1 MSFKILGTGS
11 CLPEFV
17 LNNETLTKM
26 VDTTDE
32 WITLRTGISERRI
45 LTKESIKD
53 LSVNAAKSALKKS
66 NIKPEEIDL
75 IICATVHGQYLV
87 PALSCIIQAEIGAKC
102 PAFDINAACSG
113 FIYGLNVAKAFLDSG
128 TANKVLLVAAE
139 SMSQVSDYTDRATC
153 VLFGDGAGA
162 VVLEKGD
169 SLLSIFVT
177 AKGDEDLLTIS
188 NTKGNSPFIDHS
200 NDKLPYLEMK
210 GPEVYKF
217 AVQAINRDVLKVL
230 DDAKLSIDDIDYFV
244 IHQANARIVDA
255 ASQKLK
261 IPEGKLLKNIHKY
274 GNTSAACIPIMLDES
289 INEGKLKKGMKVLLT
304 AFGGGLTTG
313 AAIIKID

>member
-1 MSFKILGTGS
+1 MSIKILGTGS

-17 LNNETLTKM
+17 LNNETLTKL

-32 WITLRTGISERRI
+32 WITLRTGIKERRVI
-45 LTKESIKD
+45 TKESIKE
-53 LSVNAAKSALKKS
+53 LSVNAAKSALKS
-66 NIKPEEIDL
+66 ANILPENLDL

-87 PALSCIIQAEIGAKC
+87 PSLSCVIQAEIGAKC
-102 PAFDINAACSG
+102 PAFDINAACTG
-113 FIYGLNVAKAFLDSG
+113 FIYGLTIAKAYLESG
-128 TANKVLLVAAE
+128 AAKKILLVAAE
-139 SMSQVSDYTDRATC
+139 SMSEVSDYTDRATC

-177 AKGDEDLLTIS
+177 ASGNEELLTIPI
-188 NTKGNSPFIDHS
+188 TKGNSPFVDHT
-200 NDKLPYLEMK
+200 NEKMPYLDMK

-230 DDAKLSIDDIDYFV
+230 EDAKLTIDNIDYFA

-255 ASQKLK
+255 ASQKLN
-261 IPEGKLLKNIHKY
+261 IPEEKLLKNIHKY
-274 GNTSAACIPIMLDES
+274 GNTSSACIPIMLDES
-289 INEGKLKKGMKVLLT
+289 IREGKLKKGMKLLLT
-304 AFGGGLTTG
+304 AFGGGMTTG
-313 AAIIKID
+313 AAILNID